1 MVDRLLAPTVVVGI
15 DGSKAAEQA
24 AIWAIDEAVSRD
36 IPLRL
41 VYVIDPVDL
50 AAAGSDHSQFACARA
65 ALYDAQGSI
74 EATEEQVKIE
84 TEILTGKPLAKLA
97 QESRSAAMVCVG
109 SIGTKHACRGAGSVA
124 AALPALAQCPV
135 AVIHAQQA
143 RAAKTGSRSI
153 VVEVDNGVVLRH
165 AFNEAR
171 LRGVP
176 LRAVASWRAEAPDDI
191 ADGNRLAQA
200 HLNRRIDRWARL
212 YPDVA
217 VESVAVRG
225 SLCEYLAKNTASVEI
240 FVTGTRGD
248 HCDLVGSPHPVDCSV
263 LTVRGNHL

>member
-1 MVDRLLAPTVVVGI
+1 MVDLFSAPTVVVGI

-50 AAAGSDHSQFACARA
+50 SATGSDHHQFACARA
-65 ALYDAQGSI
+65 ALYDVQRSV
-74 EATEEQVKIE
+74 EATAKPVKIE
-84 TEILTGKPLAKLA
+84 TEVLTGRPLAKLA
-97 QESRSAAMVCVG
+97 QESRSAEMVCIG
-109 SIGTKHACRGAGSVA
+109 SIGTKHACHGTGSVA
-124 AALPALAQCPV
+124 AALPALAHCPV
-135 AVIHAQQA
+135 AVIRPSHR
-143 RAAKTGSRSI
+143 RAANARI

-165 AFNEAR
+165 AFEEAR

-176 LRAVASWRAEAPDDI
+176 LRAVAAWRAEAPDDI
-191 ADGNRLAQA
+191 VDGDRLARA

-217 VESVAVRG
+217 VESVPVRG
-225 SLCEYLAKNTASVEI
+225 SLCEYLAKNAASVEI
-240 FVTGTRGD
+240 FLTGTRGD
-248 HCDLVGSPHPVDCSV
+248 RCDLVGTPSPVGCSV